1 MGNNF
6 KC

>member
-6 KC
+6 V